1 MTISGTPTVILRYD
15 QEQDRA
21 QFEAVF
27 SRDFSILSYD
37 SDQAAVNYLAQV
49 TDADAN
55 PDTASNCSNLAAIFV
70 LSNHPA
76 QCSKSALLAQARD
89 QHPHLLKI
97 FLGETIELELLVSLL
112 DQQLIDRCF
121 EQPANP
127 DLVRSHVLTAA
138 LTRREAPHAH
148 AIKPTSAQPKPAV
161 LIVDDEPAATKYLA
175 RQLELMQEE
184 FRVICAQ
191 SADEALRCVQEEDG
205 AVAVVMTDQR
215 MPGMHGKEL
224 LDELKQSHPAI
235 VRILTSAWGEV
246 DVALGAVNE
255 GQIFRYRQKPW
266 QAKELLSLFRKAL
279 VYHHQLVAQRD
290 HSRSHA
296 DQQFAELR
304 QQRYGRL
311 LTRLCNLDEQAIS
324 EPEITAFLD
333 LLLTIQTLPANSSHL
348 RASRETT
355 LEHQL
360 EQDFSTLVH
369 QQLDALKPG
378 GPMRLTRRD
387 LEAALAAA
395 ADNEPGSSPTANN
408 PLSRLCQSLTTL
420 LAASGMH
427 TSQIRINQ
435 SGDTLRVTTDNPL
448 RMYSHLLAP
457 LTRISRPLLEQ
468 QCALL
473 MVYAS
478 THLLGGHLDAT
489 GGEQSFHLALHFP
502 DRQRAA

>member
-1 MTISGTPTVILRYD
+1 MTISGTPAVILRYHH
-15 QEQDRA
+15 EQDRE
-21 QFEAVF
+21 QFEDLF
-27 SRDFSILSYD
+27 GKDFTIHPFR
-37 SDQAAVNYLAQV
+37 SDQAALDYLSQTSGSDMA
-49 TDADAN
+49 TR
-55 PDTASNCSNLAAIFV
+55 ASNLTAIFV
-70 LSNHPA
+70 LSPHPDNYRE
-76 QCSKSALLAQARD
+76 SALLSEARD

-97 FLGETIELELLVSLL
+97 LLGQAIELDLLVSLL

-127 DLVRSHVLTAA
+127 DLVRSHVLMAS
-138 LTRREAPHAH
+138 LTHREAPHTRTKEPAGGAH
-148 AIKPTSAQPKPAV
+148 KPAV
-161 LIVDDEPAATKYLA
+161 LIVDDEPAATKYLS
-175 RQLELMQEE
+175 RQLELLQDE

-191 SADEALRCVQEEDG
+191 SAEEALRCVQDEAG

-224 LDELKQSHPAI
+224 LSELKQSHPTI

-266 QAKELLSLFRKAL
+266 QAQELLRLFRTAL
-279 VYHHQLVAQRD
+279 VQHRQLVAQRD
-290 HSRSHA
+290 YSRTHA

-311 LTRLCNLDEQAIS
+311 LTRLSSLNERTIS
-324 EPEITAFLD
+324 ESEIAAFLD

-355 LEHQL
+355 LEQQL
-360 EQDFSTLVH
+360 EQDFGHLVH
-369 QQLDALKPG
+369 QQLEALEPG
-378 GPMRLTRRD
+378 GLSHFTRQD
-387 LEAALAAA
+387 IESSFAAVTN
-395 ADNEPGSSPTANN
+395 NEPGSAPTADT
-408 PLSRLCQSLTTL
+408 PLARLCQSLTTL
-420 LAASGMH
+420 LAASGLH
-427 TSQIRINQ
+427 TSQIRISHRGNM
-435 SGDTLRVTTDNPL
+435 LAITTDSPL

-468 QCALL
+468 QCALF

-478 THLLGGHLDAT
+478 TRLLGGHVDAS
-489 GGEQSFHLALHFP
+489 GGEQSFRLTLNFP
-502 DRQRAA
+502 SRHRAA